1 MWVNYRNKQILK
13 MGHWGPSAS
22 ETVLYIKRTS
32 DLGYLGLPAGWRPVL
47 LLLVYFCCLEAS
59 IFYFGAR

>member
-1 MWVNYRNKQILK
+1 